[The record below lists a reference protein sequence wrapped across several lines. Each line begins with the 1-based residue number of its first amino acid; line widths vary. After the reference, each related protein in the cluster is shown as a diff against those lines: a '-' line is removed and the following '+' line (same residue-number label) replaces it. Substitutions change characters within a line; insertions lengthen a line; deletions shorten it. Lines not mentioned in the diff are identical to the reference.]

1 VKHFTKII
9 VIALILLFS
18 FNSLFA
24 LEKKSTV
31 RKLIP
36 GTVTEGKL
44 ELSVKNYETFT
55 FQVKPDTYAVEID
68 LSGAPA
74 DLDMF
79 IKYGEK
85 IENYD
90 DVDYAASTD
99 SYNEKIVLTRLS
111 EPILSDGTYFIDVAY
126 QRDVFPAVKHR
137 RVTAVPFKIEEKE
150 RKVNIEAVLKPSE
163 TVSGVLYP
171 EKGMAAVYAF
181 NIPKRTQFF
190 RVDISDTISDIDL
203 LVGYEKKIVTLKN
216 YDYIGESLL
225 GKESLIIRNS
235 DKGFLPPGMYYIT
248 VFDQVASDYKEKF
261 TITAGLKSLPPPA
274 LSRISNLPPPQ
285 DEQENAL
292 FATVE
297 VIAEAGK
304 GSGCLV
310 SRDGYILTNW
320 HVVKNFNEQASG
332 NIYIAVN
339 RSYNEPPEELFKARL
354 VDYNPD
360 SDLALL
366 KIESGLYGQPLPFS
380 IDFSYFPI
388 GKSSSVKIG
397 QPISIL
403 GYPGVGGT
411 GSRASVSLTT
421 GIVSGFETTEMGTYI
436 KTDTEI
442 NGGSSGGAV
451 IDVYFNLVGIP
462 TVIIGEDS
470 SQIGYITPVSAIP
483 VQWYRYFTR

>member
-1 VKHFTKII
+1 MKQYTKII
-9 VIALILLFS
+9 IIAAVLLFS
-18 FNSLFA
+18 LNSLFA

-36 GTVTEGKL
+36 GSGVEGKL
-44 ELSVKNYETFT
+44 DLNVKNYETFT
-55 FQVKPDTYAVEID
+55 FQIMPDTYAVELD

-79 IKYGEK
+79 IKHGEK

-90 DVDYAASTD
+90 NVDYAASSD
-99 SYNEKIVLTRLS
+99 SYNEKIVLSRLS
-111 EPILSDGTYFIDVAY
+111 DPILKGGTYFVDVAY
-126 QRDVFPAVKHR
+126 QRDVLPAVKQR
-137 RVTAVPFKIEEKE
+137 RVSFIPFRLEVKE
-150 RKVNIEAVLKPSE
+150 HKADVEAVLHPSE

-181 NIPKRTQFF
+181 NVPERTSFF
-190 RVDISDTISDIDL
+190 RIDISDTISDIDL
-203 LVGYEKKIVTLKN
+203 LVGYEKKIVTLEN

-235 DKGFLPPGMYYIT
+235 DKGFLTPGMYYIT

-261 TITAGLKSLPPPA
+261 AITAGFKSLPPPA
-274 LSRISNLPPPQ
+274 LSSIRNLPPPQ

-292 FATVE
+292 FSTVE

-310 SRDGYILTNW
+310 SKDGYILTNW
-320 HVVKNFNEQASG
+320 HVVKNFNNQASE
-332 NIYIAVN
+332 NISIAVN
-339 RSYNEPPEELFKARL
+339 RSYSEPPEELFKARI
-354 VDYNPD
+354 VDYNTD

-366 KIESGLYGQPLPFS
+366 KIESGLYGQPLPYS
-380 IDFSYFPI
+380 IDFPYFPI

-421 GIVSGFETTEMGTYI
+421 GIVSGFENTEMGTYI

-451 IDVYFNLVGIP
+451 IDVYFNLIGIP

-470 SQIGYITPVSAIP
+470 SQIGYITPVSAVP
-483 VQWYRYFTR
+483 AQWYRYFTR